1 MNVSSK
7 AQIQYYELLMLI
19 FTGERLG
26 GCDEG
31 SEDGSVVLR
40 RRDRLVPEPGNRDS
54 NSTIICEIWT
64 GKLLLECELDPRKA

>member
-1 MNVSSK
+1 MQRNVMYISTYITTITHK
-7 AQIQYYELLMLI
+7 YYKIITLF

-31 SEDGSVVLR
+31 SDDGSVVLR

-54 NSTIICEIWT
+54 NSTIICEI
-64 GKLLLECELDPRKA
+64 